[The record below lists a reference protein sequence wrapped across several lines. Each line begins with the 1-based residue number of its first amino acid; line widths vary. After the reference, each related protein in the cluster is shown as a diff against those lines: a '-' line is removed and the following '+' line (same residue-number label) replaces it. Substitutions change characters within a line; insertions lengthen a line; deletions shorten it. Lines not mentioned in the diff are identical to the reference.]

1 MPDIGTPYDDVFR
14 TMVTD
19 CPFLL
24 IPLINEVFG
33 ENYTGDEEITL
44 LQNEHFIK
52 LTDKKLLKKVTDSR
66 IGMPSATSKTYHFE
80 CQSTS
85 DGSINIR
92 IFEYATQMAI
102 EDACME
108 KDHLILEYPHSAVL
122 YLRHN
127 NDTPNNMTVII
138 KTPGGEI
145 SYKVPVIKMQKYSL
159 EEIFKKNLLF
169 LIPFYIFNYEK
180 EFPLMENGNENFQKA
195 EKEFTTIIKQLNNI
209 CLGGE
214 ISEYTKSM
222 LLDMSNIVIESLAVK
237 YEKIKKGIGGI
248 MGGKVLDYEAKTI
261 FRSGREEGRE
271 EGMKNGMVYA
281 YYEMNLQTN
290 EIARKVNLTEEE
302 VLEIIRKK
310 DMQ

>member
-1 MPDIGTPYDDVFR
+1 MY
-14 TMVTD
+14 
-19 CPFLL
+19 
-24 IPLINEVFG
+24 E
-33 ENYTGDEEITL
+33 
-44 LQNEHFIK
+44 
-52 LTDKKLLKKVTDSR
+52 KKT
-66 IGMPSATSKTYHFE
+66 
-80 CQSTS
+80 
-85 DGSINIR
+85 
-92 IFEYATQMAI
+92 
-102 EDACME
+102 
-108 KDHLILEYPHSAVL
+108 HLILEYPHSAVL

-127 NDTPNNMTVII
+127 NDTPDNMTVII

-195 EKEFTTIIKQLNNI
+195 EKEFITIIKQLNNI

-261 FRSGREEGRE
+261 FRSGREEG
-271 EGMKNGMVYA
+271 MKNGMVYA